1 MCSSPWS
8 PLVPASKSLFDQER
22 CSSHRGDTQGA
33 AQQAQQPRGR
43 GQVPLPE
50 APEEWS
56 GWDILGER
64 GDGDSTGCPLTLRW
78 QMSPKR
84 LGRSQI
90 FPGGAGRRV
99 MAVRCVFCHPGQP
112 QDSEDGVTCGW
123 NKALFGFKPWP
134 GTGQS

>member
-64 GDGDSTGCPLTLRW
+64 GDGDSTGCPLTLANVANVPQEAGEVPDIPRW
-78 QMSPKR
+78 CREKSHGCEMCVLSPWT
-84 LGRSQI
+84 
-90 FPGGAGRRV
+90 A
-99 MAVRCVFCHPGQP
+99 
-112 QDSEDGVTCGW
+112 
-123 NKALFGFKPWP
+123 
-134 GTGQS
+134 TGQ